1 MIQRLIAFLLLQ
13 WLLMAG
19 FAHAE
24 TAKPAVAKSPTAAPA
39 ASSPLKVIQP
49 KKTPQE
55 QYLDGLAC
63 LKKSDAAC
71 VQLAQASIP
80 SISPY
85 AKLLSAQIAA
95 SRGDF
100 DTAFRLLLPLQAES
114 GLVPEANASLHATLA
129 LAYENQQDTLRAL
142 EQHVLAEP
150 DLSESETEADQQ
162 KIWQL
167 LTSQSKQQLI
177 EMRGESP
184 DNIVQGWIDLAL
196 AASSSASPKK
206 AIESWRRTY
215 PEHPA
220 LAALLLQ
227 ASNSNNAQTVATLE
241 GKVALLL
248 PFEVEAYSAA
258 AVAIRHGFEAAQAVA
273 QGHAEVKA
281 YAANGD
287 KDQIIAIYQQAVADG
302 AQSVVGPLTRD
313 EVGALAG
320 VTLPVPTLVLNQS
333 EDIKAQSDLHMLGLS
348 IETEA
353 AQIVKIARDYG
364 MQSAIVISAATP
376 LAAHM
381 VEAFSAAWIAEGG
394 QITLQASFPEGSNFA
409 DLKAQTTAH
418 PADMIFLAA
427 DAIQARAIRS
437 YLDSATP
444 TFGLSH
450 IYGGNAKDPLDEALS
465 AIHFVD
471 IPWLL
476 NPDDPEFAPY
486 RNAAADLPPGETQ
499 RWFALGVDAY
509 HILAALKKQPHAPLL
524 LHGLSGKIRLDE
536 QGNLQRELALGQ
548 FRQDGVALEK
558 AP

>member
-1 MIQRLIAFLLLQ
+1 MVQRLIAFLLLQ
-13 WLLMAG
+13 WLLVAG
-19 FAHAE
+19 FAYAE
-24 TAKPAVAKSPTAAPA
+24 TAKPAAATP
-39 ASSPLKVIQP
+39 PPVPVKIIPP
-49 KKTPQE
+49 KKAPQQ

-80 SISPY
+80 SVSPY
-85 AKLLSAQIAA
+85 AKVLSAQIAA
-95 SRGDF
+95 SQGDF

-142 EQHVLAEP
+142 EQHVLAET
-150 DLSESETEADQQ
+150 DLSESETQADQQ
-162 KIWQL
+162 KIWRL
-167 LTSQSKQQLI
+167 LAGQSKQQLV

-196 AASSSASPKK
+196 AATGNTSPKK
-206 AIESWRRTY
+206 AIESWRKAY

-220 LAALLLQ
+220 LAELLLQ

-241 GKVALLL
+241 GRVALLL

-258 AVAIRHGFEAAQAVA
+258 AVAIQHGFEAAQAAA

-281 YAANGD
+281 YATNAD

-313 EVGALAG
+313 EAGALAG
-320 VTLPVPTLVLNQS
+320 VAIPVPTLVLNQS

-394 QITLQASFPEGSNFA
+394 QIRLQASFPKGSNFA
-409 DLKAQTTAH
+409 DLKAQAAAH

-427 DAIQARAIRS
+427 DAVQARAIRP

-450 IYGGNAKDPLDEALS
+450 IYGGNPKDPADAALS

-471 IPWLL
+471 LPWLL

-509 HILAALKKQPHAPLL
+509 HLLAALKKQPHAPLL
-524 LHGLSGKIRLDE
+524 LHGLSGKIHLDE

>member
-1 MIQRLIAFLLLQ
+1 MVQRLIAFLLLQ
-13 WLLMAG
+13 WLLVAG
-19 FAHAE
+19 FAYAE
-24 TAKPAVAKSPTAAPA
+24 TTKPAAATPPPA
-39 ASSPLKVIQP
+39 PVKIIPP
-49 KKTPQE
+49 KKAPQQ

-63 LKKSDAAC
+63 LKKSDTAC

-85 AKLLSAQIAA
+85 AKLLSAQVAA
-95 SRGDF
+95 SQGDF

-114 GLVPEANASLHATLA
+114 SLVPEANASLHATLA

-142 EQHVLAEP
+142 EQHVLAET
-150 DLSESETEADQQ
+150 DLSESEAEADQQ
-162 KIWQL
+162 KIWRL
-167 LTSQSKQQLI
+167 LAGQSKQQLV

-196 AASSSASPKK
+196 AATGSASPKK
-206 AIESWRRTY
+206 AIESWRRAY

-227 ASNSNNAQTVATLE
+227 SSNNNAQTVATLE
-241 GKVALLL
+241 GRVALLL

-258 AVAIRHGFEAAQAVA
+258 AVAIQHGFEAAQAAA

-281 YAANGD
+281 YATNAD
-287 KDQIIAIYQQAVADG
+287 KDQIITIYRQAVADG

-313 EVGALAG
+313 EAGALAG
-320 VTLPVPTLVLNQS
+320 VAMPVPTLVLNQS

-376 LAAHM
+376 LATHM

-394 QITLQASFPEGSNFA
+394 QIRLQASFPKGSNFA
-409 DLKAQTTAH
+409 DLKAQAAAH

-427 DAIQARAIRS
+427 DAVQARAIRP

-450 IYGGNAKDPLDEALS
+450 IYGGNPKDPADAALS

-471 IPWLL
+471 LPWLL
-476 NPDDPEFAPY
+476 NPDDPEFASY

-524 LHGLSGKIRLDE
+524 LHGLSGKIHLDE
-536 QGNLQRELALGQ
+536 RGNLQRELALGQ

-558 AP
+558 VP